1 MKSWLKGMSFSSRAW
16 SSGTLLRG
24 LDLLEQGSSAAMSSM
39 VDPDPRALMEELAR
53 LEVPWPNQPTVC
65 SFRFGER
72 LKSYDWLYVKHVLM
86 YLLLTVVLFL
96 RCGPASKTN
105 GKIFE
110 VMLKEQIMAL
120 MLYTIYSSIINT
132 A

>member
-16 SSGTLLRG
+16 SNGTLLRG

-53 LEVPWPNQPTVC
+53 LEVPWSNQPTVC

-72 LKSYDWLYVKHVLM
+72 LKSYVCQTCSDVSVTNRSFVLKM
-86 YLLLTVVLFL
+86 WACIKNKWENL
-96 RCGPASKTN
+96 
-105 GKIFE
+105 
-110 VMLKEQIMAL
+110 
-120 MLYTIYSSIINT
+120 
-132 A
+132 

>member
-1 MKSWLKGMSFSSRAW
+1 M
-16 SSGTLLRG
+16 
-24 LDLLEQGSSAAMSSM
+24 
-39 VDPDPRALMEELAR
+39 
-53 LEVPWPNQPTVC
+53 
-65 SFRFGER
+65 
-72 LKSYDWLYVKHVLM
+72 YVKHVLM

-120 MLYTIYSSIINT
+120 IYYIQ
-132 A
+132 